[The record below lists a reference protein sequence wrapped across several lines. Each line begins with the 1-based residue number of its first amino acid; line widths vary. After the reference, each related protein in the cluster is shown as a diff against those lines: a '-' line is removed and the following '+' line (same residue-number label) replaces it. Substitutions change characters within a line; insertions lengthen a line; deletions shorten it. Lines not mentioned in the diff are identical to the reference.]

1 VWGYVLVMMLFGVG
15 LFMVMLPLA
24 NCGISEFVSVLL
36 SIVFEN
42 RKGDIFA
49 VVEPACLAQVSSLL
63 SDR

>member
-1 VWGYVLVMMLFGVG
+1 MLLFGEG
-15 LFMVMLPLA
+15 LCMVMLSLV

-36 SIVFEN
+36 SIVFET

>member
-1 VWGYVLVMMLFGVG
+1 
-15 LFMVMLPLA
+15 MVMLSLV